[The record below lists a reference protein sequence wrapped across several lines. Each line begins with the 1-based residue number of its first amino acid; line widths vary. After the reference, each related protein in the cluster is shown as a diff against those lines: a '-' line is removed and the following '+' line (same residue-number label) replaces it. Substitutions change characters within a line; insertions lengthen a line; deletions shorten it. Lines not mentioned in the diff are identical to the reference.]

1 MIRHRILQV
10 ALALV
15 VGAFVC
21 LTVSSVA
28 RAAEPN
34 GIVRPAQGAMVS
46 GSVRIHGVAAGP
58 NFGAYQLDMLP
69 QGNDQISYSLRHGTV
84 PVEIPDGIGILDSAL
99 YPDGDYRLR
108 LRVITKDGNFTES
121 FTSITIAN
129 GPLPRVGIT
138 EPLPGAR
145 LACLATV
152 KGVGR
157 SDDFRKQQVD
167 LLPGGAE
174 DKAVYIGRNARAR
187 TTPGTLTQFDTT
199 QFPDGEHVLRYRVVR
214 QDGNYDTYYTRIII
228 DNSIMAAA
236 LSQRTCGC
244 AVPDSVT
251 SPVGPNGVSFPQNG
265 TTIRGIV
272 PVCGIAADPNLSAWD
287 VNLLY
292 DNDER
297 KSTLLAYSDKAD
309 LARNPFTI
317 LDTTVLPDGKYGLRL
332 RVSRADGTLDQYK
345 IAVCIANHSTASPG
359 QTCN

>member
-1 MIRHRILQV
+1 MIRNKILRMLS
-10 ALALV
+10 ALAV
-15 VGAFVC
+15 AAFIC
-21 LTVSSVA
+21 LTAFSSA
-28 RAAEPN
+28 RAAGPN
-34 GIVRPAQGAMVS
+34 GIVKPTEGAMVS
-46 GSVRIHGVAAGP
+46 GSVRIHAIAAGP
-58 NFGAYQLDMLP
+58 NFAAYQLDLLP
-69 QGNDQISYSLRHGTV
+69 QGNDQVSYSLAHGTA
-84 PVEIPDGIGILDSAL
+84 PVEIPDGIGNLDSAL

-108 LRVITKDGNFTES
+108 LRVITNDGNFTES

-129 GPLPRVGIT
+129 GPLPRIGIT

-145 LACLATV
+145 LTCLATV

-167 LLPGGAE
+167 LLPGGVE

-187 TTPGTLTQFDTT
+187 TTPGTLTEFDTT

-228 DNSIMAAA
+228 DNRIMAAA

-244 AVPDSVT
+244 AVPDSAV
-251 SPVGPNGVSFPQNG
+251 SPAGPNGISFPQNR

-272 PVCGIAADPNLSAWD
+272 PICGIAADPNLSAWD

-292 DNDER
+292 GGDER
-297 KSTLLAYSDKAD
+297 KATLLAYDDKAD
-309 LARNPFTI
+309 LTRNPFTI

-332 RVSRADGTLDQYK
+332 RVSRADGTIDQYG
-345 IAVCIANHSTASPG
+345 IVVCVANHSAPAPG